1 MLLYRHEP
9 IKVGYYNAKF
19 GSHRRSG
26 KKDIVVLLQDHEIE
40 GSYDF
45 IDRSPSRQVM
55 ILPSLVTIST
65 VVVEI

>member
-1 MLLYRHEP
+1 MLLYRHKP
-9 IKVGYYNAKF
+9 IKVGYYHAKF
-19 GSHRRSG
+19 GSHRCSG

-45 IDRSPSRQVM
+45 IDKSPSRQVM
-55 ILPSLVTIST
+55 ILPGLVTIST